1 MDPTS
6 GLGRCVSLVVYLN
19 EDEARTCVKNQQVD
33 LAGSERIKE
42 SGSSS
47 GMRLKEAQAINNSL
61 ANLGNVIMA
70 LAQKSPHVPYRDRK
84 SVV

>member
-1 MDPTS
+1 MEAIH
-6 GLGRCVSLVVYLN
+6 YLIPPSFP
-19 EDEARTCVKNQQVD
+19 QVD

-70 LAQKSPHVPYRDRK
+70 FAQKVE
-84 SVV
+84 